1 MNKSPAFQFYPKDYQ
16 SDEAVRLMNHEERGI
31 YVDLLCAE
39 WLETSIPSDTTLLAR
54 LIGITPGK
62 MVKAWELMGPKFSP
76 HPSENGR
83 LIHPRLEE
91 ERVKQAEWREKSS
104 KGGLKSAELRR
115 QALEK
120 GG

>member
-1 MNKSPAFQFYPKDYQ
+1 MSKSPAFQFYPKDYQ

-31 YVDLLCAE
+31 YLDLLCAE
-39 WLETSIPSDTTLLAR
+39 WLEGSIPSNPALLAR
-54 LIGITPGK
+54 LIGTTKKK
-62 MVKAWELMGPKFSP
+62 MEAAWILVGPKFVPDASG
-76 HPSENGR
+76 NGR

-104 KGGLKSAELRR
+104 KGGLKSAEVRR
-115 QALEK
+115 QAIEK